1 MKGDRE
7 LIQIVDA
14 AMREAELRS
23 GRWLA
28 CRIGCYECCIG
39 PFPITALD
47 ASRLRAGLSELE
59 KGDPERAER
68 VRTRALASVER
79 LKREFPGDTVS
90 LVVDIEDAGQ
100 NEVCPALDPASG
112 ACDLYE
118 ARPIT
123 CRTFGPAVRI
133 PSESE
138 TAAVGICELCYR
150 GASDEEIAACEV
162 EVDTRREAELLE
174 ELEKSG
180 GGGGETLVA
189 FALAEAS

>member
-1 MKGDRE
+1 MKADRE

-14 AMREAELRS
+14 AMREAERRS
-23 GRWLA
+23 GSWLA

-47 ASRLRAGLSELE
+47 ALRLQEGMEDLE
-59 KGDPERAER
+59 KRDPERADR
-68 VRTRALASVER
+68 IRGRARASVER
-79 LKREFPGDTVS
+79 LKRAYPGDTVAQV
-90 LVVDIEDAGQ
+90 LEIEEAGQ
-100 NEVCPALDPASG
+100 DEVCPALDPASG
-112 ACDLYE
+112 ACELYE

-138 TAAVGICELCYR
+138 AVAVGVCELCYR

-162 EVDTRREAELLE
+162 EVDNRREVELLE
-174 ELEKSG
+174 ELG
-180 GGGGETLVA
+180 QTGETLVA